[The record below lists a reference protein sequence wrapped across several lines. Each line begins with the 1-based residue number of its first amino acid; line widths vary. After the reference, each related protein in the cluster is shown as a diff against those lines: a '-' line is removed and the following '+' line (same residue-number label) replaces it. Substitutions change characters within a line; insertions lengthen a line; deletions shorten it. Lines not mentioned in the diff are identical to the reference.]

1 MSEVRITS
9 PTLERQAP
17 RIDEREARF
26 VRYVESRL
34 ADHYRLAS
42 VILGDQTEAQ
52 DAVQDA
58 MEQAWRDWGALRD
71 ADRFDAWVARMVVNE
86 CRDRLRRRRRRPVTD
101 ISEQLTA
108 TLASPDQL
116 RDAVERDAIGR
127 AFHVLNADQRI
138 AVTLRFYADLT
149 VEQIAER
156 VGAPAG
162 TIKSRLH
169 HALALLHAE
178 LASATRGNE

>member
-1 MSEVRITS
+1 MARNAEGFDEFYRATS
-9 PTLERQAP
+9 GRVL
-17 RIDEREARF
+17 
-26 VRYVESRL
+26 RYGFAVT
-34 ADHYRLAS
+34 
-42 VILGDQTEAQ
+42 GDLTEAQ

-58 MEQAWRDWGALRD
+58 MEQAWRGWGALRD

-178 LASATRGNE
+178 LASATRGNDR